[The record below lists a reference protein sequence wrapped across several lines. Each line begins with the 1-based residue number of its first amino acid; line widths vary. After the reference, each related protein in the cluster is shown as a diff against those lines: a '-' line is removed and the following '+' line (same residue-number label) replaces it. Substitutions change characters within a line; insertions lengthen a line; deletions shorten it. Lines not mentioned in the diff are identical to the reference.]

1 MLGLGVHPSLISFFF
16 SFDSGPSFHF
26 TFAFNATIQ
35 NSNVHNMVILLPWSP
50 NMNRRM
56 TIFAYLHV
64 KLMFVVQMSTKQP
77 FSHINVGASIDLTL
91 PP

>member
-1 MLGLGVHPSLISFFF
+1 VFGLGVHPSLISIF
-16 SFDSGPSFHF
+16 SSLDFGRSFHS
-26 TFAFNATIQ
+26 TFALDATVQ

-64 KLMFVVQMSTKQP
+64 KPMFVVQMSTKQP